1 MTVHTT
7 GSRIM
12 IAAAL
17 VASLAL
23 LTMAACSSGNV
34 GPNGIVGAKVAES
47 IEIPAPI
54 ESVKESAKPPNA
66 TLVIVSGGLN
76 SCETFQGYELSGGG
90 DPFQVRITNLRTGG
104 AAVVC
109 TTEYGTVEH
118 NIELPSNAIAGC
130 ETYQVE
136 VNGVMY
142 QVESNC
148 PAIGA
153 GPAFGKMEEVR
164 APIIDAQVM
173 ALESF
178 PVQYRLQIESALP
191 NGCVE
196 FGGYDVVQNEE
207 IIHVKVTNLEPADK
221 SIACDQEFRTVKTTV
236 SLGTGEDYIPATAY
250 IVEVNEVSTGFV
262 TDAAPEPVA
271 AGPQLGEEFVLRVGG
286 TVTINSNGPT
296 VELVEIVEDSRC
308 PADVTCIWAGRALIK
323 VIVSSPSDVLGFGT
337 VDMTLEAGAEAG
349 QENRVVGKHAA
360 YTLALLEL
368 APQPI
373 STVKLSSQDYLAKLE
388 VVKVPLGQ

>member
-54 ESVKESAKPPNA
+54 ESVKVVKESAKPPNA

-130 ETYQVE
+130 ETRW
-136 VNGVMY
+136 
-142 QVESNC
+142 
-148 PAIGA
+148 
-153 GPAFGKMEEVR
+153 K
-164 APIIDAQVM
+164 
-173 ALESF
+173 
-178 PVQYRLQIESALP
+178 
-191 NGCVE
+191 
-196 FGGYDVVQNEE
+196 
-207 IIHVKVTNLEPADK
+207 
-221 SIACDQEFRTVKTTV
+221 
-236 SLGTGEDYIPATAY
+236 
-250 IVEVNEVSTGFV
+250 
-262 TDAAPEPVA
+262 
-271 AGPQLGEEFVLRVGG
+271 
-286 TVTINSNGPT
+286 
-296 VELVEIVEDSRC
+296 
-308 PADVTCIWAGRALIK
+308 
-323 VIVSSPSDVLGFGT
+323 
-337 VDMTLEAGAEAG
+337 
-349 QENRVVGKHAA
+349 
-360 YTLALLEL
+360 
-368 APQPI
+368 
-373 STVKLSSQDYLAKLE
+373 
-388 VVKVPLGQ
+388 